1 MIFIRYFIVLAI
13 VATSLQL
20 HGQTVT
26 GTVYELNEETKEQ
39 MPLPGVNILWA
50 GTEVGTTSDM
60 DGGFQLPVHTAT
72 NKLVFRYIGYQA
84 DTITVVNS
92 KKPVVMALRPGTEL
106 SGVTVEAGAPVT
118 GISGLSSINQEQLSG
133 EEFKKAA
140 CCNLSESF
148 ETNATVDVSY
158 ADGVTGA
165 KEIRMLG
172 LDGSYTQFTV
182 ENIPGLRGLG
192 RTYGMNYLPG
202 TWLQSIQ
209 ISKGVGSVANGYES
223 MTGQINI
230 ELKKPDE
237 SPRFFMNLYGNH
249 MGRTEA
255 SIDLAKVFTPK
266 VSTMLFV
273 HGSLMRTEMDHNNN
287 DGFLDMP
294 LTRQANVFNRW
305 IVQIRPTL
313 RMQIGVRGV
322 YEDRRS
328 GQLDFDE
335 GRAPEGQA
343 YYGTKLTTKRIE
355 GFSKLGKVFKK
366 GVNASMGWQNK
377 FVYHQQNGYYGLRH
391 YDGNNQTYY
400 SNLLFQTNINTTA
413 HLIRTGA
420 SFMYD
425 SYEETFDTKQQI
437 EAGNPLGV
445 SRQEMVPGV
454 FAEYTYSHL
463 DVFSLVAGMRADY
476 HNLYGL
482 FWSPRLHL
490 RYNPAEKTTLRLS
503 AGRGYRVAN
512 IFADNTNILVSNR
525 AIVIQEELRPEVSW
539 NMGAS
544 FTQKFEIA
552 HREGIFNLDYY
563 HTEFEDQVVLD
574 LDQSRYQS
582 IFYNLQGRSFSNS
595 VQVDAMLEVVRGL
608 NMKLAYKFND
618 VRVHYQGGLR
628 QQVLVPMHS
637 GLYNVAYTTRKKNWK
652 FDATMILNGRS
663 RLPQSYSSTELS
675 EYGDRSPV
683 YVRLNA
689 QITKIWR
696 RQNLE
701 LYAGCENIT
710 GFKQRNPI
718 LSPDDPFGPDFD
730 ASSVW
735 GPIQGQIA
743 YLGLRFMIE

>member
-1 MIFIRYFIVLAI
+1 MKFIRYFIALAI
-13 VATSLQL
+13 VACSYQL
-20 HGQTVT
+20 YGQTVR
-26 GTVYELNEETKEQ
+26 GTVHELDQETKEQ
-39 MPLPGVNILWA
+39 MPLPGVNILWL
-50 GTEVGTTSDM
+50 GTEVGTTSDT
-60 DGGFQLPVHTAT
+60 DGSFELPIHTAT
-72 NKLVFRYIGYQA
+72 NKLVFSYIGYQA
-84 DTITVVNS
+84 DTITVANS
-92 KKPVVMALRPGTEL
+92 KRPITMALKPGTEL
-106 SGVTVEAGAPVT
+106 SGVTVEAGGPVS
-118 GISGLSSINQEQLSG
+118 GISGFSSINQEQLND

-172 LDGSYTQFTV
+172 LDGSYTQFTL

-192 RTYGMNYLPG
+192 RTFGMNYLPG
-202 TWLQSIQ
+202 TWLESIQ

-237 SPRFFMNLYGNH
+237 SPRFFLNFYANH

-255 SIDLAKVFTPK
+255 SIDLAKVFSPR

-305 IVQIRPTL
+305 IVQLKPTL
-313 RMQIGVRGV
+313 RLQLGVRGV

-328 GQLDFDE
+328 GQLNFDE

-366 GVNASMGWQNK
+366 GINASMGWQNK
-377 FVYHQQNGYYGLRH
+377 FAYHQQNGYYGLRH
-391 YDGNNQTYY
+391 YDGKNQTYY
-400 SNLLFQTNINTTA
+400 SNLLFQTNIKSTA
-413 HLIRTGA
+413 HLIRAGA

-425 SYEETFDTKQQI
+425 NYEETFDTKKYTLTIDQF
-437 EAGNPLGV
+437 GL

-463 DVFSLVAGMRADY
+463 NVFSLVAGMRADY

-490 RYNPAEKTTLRLS
+490 RYNPAEKTTLRIS

-525 AIVIQEELRPEVSW
+525 AIVIQEDLQPEVSW

-544 FTQKFEIA
+544 FTQKFKIGQ
-552 HREGIFNLDYY
+552 REGTVNIDYY
-563 HTEFEDQVVLD
+563 HTEFENQVVLD
-574 LDQSRYQS
+574 LDQDRYQS
-582 IFYNLQGRSFSNS
+582 IFYNLTGRSFSNS
-595 VQVDAMLEVVRGL
+595 VQVDAMVEVARGL
-608 NMKLAYKFND
+608 DMKVAYKFND

-637 GLYNVAYTTRKKNWK
+637 GLYNVSYTTRKKNWK
-652 FDATMILNGRS
+652 FNTTVVLNGRS
-663 RLPQSYSSTELS
+663 RLPQSYTSNELS
-675 EYGDRSPV
+675 EYGERSPV

-696 RQNLE
+696 RQNIE

-710 GFKQRNPI
+710 GFKQKNPI
-718 LSPDDPFGPDFD
+718 LSANDPFGSDFD
-730 ASSVW
+730 ASAIW
-735 GPIQGQIA
+735 GPIQGQIG
-743 YLGLRFMIE
+743 YIGLRFMIE